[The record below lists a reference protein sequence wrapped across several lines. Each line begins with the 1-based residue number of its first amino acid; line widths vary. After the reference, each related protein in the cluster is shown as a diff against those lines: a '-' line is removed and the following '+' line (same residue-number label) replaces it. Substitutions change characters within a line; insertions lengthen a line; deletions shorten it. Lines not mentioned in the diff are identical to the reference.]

1 MFGSLV
7 LEGKEGED
15 TFFISKLKKLQNVS
29 KMIIRVLKYYMIIYH
44 VIPIFFKSQIHIKNI
59 DFAPPKPNSQTYPTE
74 GGEKLP

>member
-29 KMIIRVLKYYMIIYH
+29 EMIIRVLKYYMIIYH
-44 VIPIFFKSQIHIKNI
+44 VIPIFF
-59 DFAPPKPNSQTYPTE
+59 
-74 GGEKLP
+74 